1 MAPLVCKENA
11 DNVVNLVLE
20 DQQELLVPS
29 VVPEHLVNVVSEEN
43 LEQEENLDKLD
54 KLVDQVQ
61 TLIILEIINTGFPWV
76 LKTLKSP

>member
-76 LKTLKSP
+76 LKTLKSL